1 MPKVPKRSR
10 LSRIRLFARLLS
22 RQYIQFRRSLY
33 SRVLLIIG
41 ILSVLLLVSY
51 QVIFRTVN
59 EVYINTTIYQNGNN
73 IGSIVEGALYHSM
86 LENNKQQLQNT
97 LDVINTMP
105 GIDDV
110 SMYDHRGNLAYAS
123 FTEETEGHINP
134 NCRECHED
142 FAYMFPQTQKSY
154 RIIRVND
161 ECQMNLP
168 NSETRHLLIHSP
180 ILNQPSCYANTA
192 CHAHSQNDQVLG
204 SLIIKM
210 PLDKLDQAVTK
221 ASTEYTLLGIFIT
234 ILFASLL
241 ILFTIKR
248 IKDPLNE
255 VIDVSRSIATGDT
268 SIRLRIRPNEL
279 DDINML
285 SIAFN
290 QMLDKLETANTE
302 LQNWSK
308 QLEYKVR
315 KKSEELGEI
324 QSELISIERKASLG
338 KLSSSVAHELNN
350 PLSGI
355 LVYAKLVRKRL
366 NNMDFQND
374 EKLQPIYDHLRLIEE
389 ETKRCGEIVKGLLDF
404 SRDSQENFEPK
415 SLHQLIKESYQL
427 MHHQMELANIRF
439 TKNLAAGEDMI
450 LCSPNQIKQVLVALV
465 VNASEAIQD
474 HGEILLETNQADDQ
488 EVTLIVKDN
497 GIGIAREDISKI
509 FEPFYTTK
517 QNGEGLGL
525 GLAIVHGIIRTHQG
539 KIYVQTE
546 QGKGTT
552 FSIRFPLYKEQQ
564 NG

>member
-1 MPKVPKRSR
+1 MTKESKIKRMNKF
-10 LSRIRLFARLLS
+10 RILVRLLS
-22 RQYIQFRRSLY
+22 RRYIQFRRSLY

-41 ILSVLLLVSY
+41 ILSLLFLVSY

-97 LDVINTMP
+97 LDIINTMP

-110 SMYDHRGNLAYAS
+110 SMYNHEGSLSYAS
-123 FTEETEGHINP
+123 FTQETEGHINP
-134 NCRECHED
+134 NCRECHVD
-142 FAYMFPQTQKSY
+142 FAEMFPQEKKSY
-154 RIIRVND
+154 KIIRVND
-161 ECQMNLP
+161 QCQMNVP
-168 NSETRHLLIHSP
+168 NSTSRHLLIHSP
-180 ILNQPSCYANTA
+180 ILNQPSCSNNAA
-192 CHAHSQNDQVLG
+192 CHAHNQSDRVLG

-210 PLDKLDQAVTK
+210 PLDKLDAAVNK

-255 VIDVSRSIATGDT
+255 VIDVSKAIATGDT
-268 SIRLRIRPNEL
+268 SIRLPIRKDEL
-279 DDINML
+279 DDISML

-290 QMLDKLETANTE
+290 QMLDKLEDANNE

-308 QLEYKVR
+308 QLEYKVQ

-366 NNMDFQND
+366 NNLSQQDD
-374 EKLQPIYDHLRLIEE
+374 EKLQPIYDHLKLIEE

-404 SRDSQENFEPK
+404 SHDSQENFEPR
-415 SLHQLIKESYQL
+415 SLHQLINESYQL
-427 MHHQMELANIRF
+427 LHHQMELSNIRF
-439 TKNLAAGEDMI
+439 SKNLMAEQDTI
-450 LCSPNQIKQVLVALV
+450 LCSPNQIKQVLVAMV
-465 VNASEAIQD
+465 VNASDAIND
-474 HGEILLETNQADDQ
+474 HGEISLETVQTDPADI
-488 EVTLIVKDN
+488 TLMIKDN

-517 QNGEGLGL
+517 QNGQGLGL
-525 GLAIVHGIIRTHQG
+525 GLAIVHGIVRSHGG
-539 KIYVQTE
+539 KIYVQTD
-546 QGKGTT
+546 QGQGTT
-552 FSIRFPLYKEQQ
+552 FSIRLPLFKDQEH
-564 NG
+564 G